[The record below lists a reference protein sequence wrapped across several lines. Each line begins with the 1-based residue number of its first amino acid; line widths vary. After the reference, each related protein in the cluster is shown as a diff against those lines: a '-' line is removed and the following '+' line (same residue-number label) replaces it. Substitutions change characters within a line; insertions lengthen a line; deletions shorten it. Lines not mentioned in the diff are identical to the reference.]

1 MSGGP
6 RVRSMN
12 LADSDERPVL
22 VPGGNKARTVD
33 AQKPMAKPHRRVES
47 LPEMEANSKDKT
59 QVQVSPTVSPPMKNL
74 SAPSILRQH
83 GNQLLR
89 GNLSMN
95 ASCSSDASSDS
106 CHSRASTGRIS
117 RSNSLTIRRKQGASK
132 LDKVVNKLER
142 MVDKVVAEDGVMTE
156 PDGSAF
162 KRRCAW
168 VTSNTD
174 PSHTAFHDE
183 EWGVPVHDDREVFL
197 DFNPMSV
204 SKLNEKKIGAPGSP
218 GSTLLSELK
227 LRNVVENARIVCK
240 IIDEFGSFDKYI
252 WGFINQKPIVNKFRY
267 SRQVPV
273 KTPKADVISK
283 DLVRRGFRGVGPTV
297 VYSFMQTAGLTN
309 DHLISCFRFQE
320 CIAAE
325 EAIGKEDLKAK
336 AAIDDKPAEDMVKL
350 ELVRA
355 LDEISICS
363 DVQTGH
369 FIY

>member
-33 AQKPMAKPHRRVES
+33 AQKPAAKPHRKVER
-47 LPEMEANSKDKT
+47 LPEMEANSKDKR
-59 QVQVSPTVSPPMKNL
+59 QAQVSPTISPPMKNL
-74 SAPSILRQH
+74 SASAILRQH

-117 RSNSLTIRRKQGASK
+117 RSSSLTIRRKQGASK

-168 VTSNTD
+168 VTSNTGICFC
-174 PSHTAFHDE
+174 SAFY
-183 EWGVPVHDDREVFL
+183 V
-197 DFNPMSV
+197 
-204 SKLNEKKIGAPGSP
+204 
-218 GSTLLSELK
+218 
-227 LRNVVENARIVCK
+227 
-240 IIDEFGSFDKYI
+240 GSFLFIICRPYI
-252 WGFINQKPIVNKFRY
+252 GVVRFG
-267 SRQVPV
+267 
-273 KTPKADVISK
+273 VIS
-283 DLVRRGFRGVGPTV
+283 LIQYSV
-297 VYSFMQTAGLTN
+297 VAY
-309 DHLISCFRFQE
+309 RFIFI
-320 CIAAE
+320 CPIGNGCHYIGNSSHYMATFSLSNYPCHYMTSSILSDAHNLNPASDYK
-325 EAIGKEDLKAK
+325 EANL
-336 AAIDDKPAEDMVKL
+336 
-350 ELVRA
+350 
-355 LDEISICS
+355 LDPRI
-363 DVQTGH
+363 TK
-369 FIY
+369 